1 MAPERIERVAATIT
15 EAATQPAYAKAL
27 DRFFVEALAMPRE
40 AVIKRLHDEY
50 QAMGRIV
57 QQERITVES

>member
-1 MAPERIERVAATIT
+1 
-15 EAATQPAYAKAL
+15 
-27 DRFFVEALAMPRE
+27 MPRE
-40 AVIKRLHDEY
+40 AVMKRLHDEY